1 MAMVELAPTTVAAF
15 KQIVHAHLVTLDSA
29 EFEQLRRYA
38 EGPALSCSELI
49 ACAVASSGMS
59 VNDVLG
65 EQAGTP
71 TTIAMLD
78 DAPVYYLDG
87 FYLWGRTPD
96 SLPTLDMWVTWPA
109 YPPTW

>member
-1 MAMVELAPTTVAAF
+1 MVELAPTTVAAF

-29 EFEQLRRYA
+29 EFERLRSYA
-38 EGPALSCSELI
+38 EGPALTCSELI

-65 EQAGTP
+65 TQTDTP
-71 TTIAMLD
+71 TAIALLE

-96 SLPTLDMWVTWPA
+96 SRPTLDLWVSWPA
-109 YPPTW
+109 YPPNW

>member
-1 MAMVELAPTTVAAF
+1 MTIVELAPTTVAAF
-15 KQIVHAHLVTLDSA
+15 KQIVHAHLVTLGSA
-29 EFEQLRRYA
+29 EFERLRSYA
-38 EGPALSCSELI
+38 EGPALTFSELI

-65 EQAGTP
+65 EHAGTP
-71 TTIAMLD
+71 MAIAMLD
-78 DAPVYYLDG
+78 DAPVYYLNG
-87 FYLWGRTPD
+87 FYLWGRTQD